1 MSAAA
6 PVSKPRA
13 TDRWRKQA
21 LDAATAASRSK
32 ELRSAWASATTE
44 AQARGIRACARGGRG
59 AAQLS
64 PR

>member
-1 MSAAA
+1 MSAAPA
-6 PVSKPRA
+6 AGDKPRA

-32 ELRSAWASATTE
+32 ELRSAWASATSE
-44 AQARGIRACARGGRG
+44 AQARGPAACARGG
-59 AAQLS
+59 AARLS